1 MLKNILVP
9 AVIGVSVALSGA
21 ALADSAT
28 KAKEL
33 YKESQAKPHAKPMEG
48 SVKPG
53 AQNAQ
58 KLHKNV
64 QKDAGKAVKDKSIN
78 ADAPMEKKLYKE
90 SQKAPKTQ

>member
-1 MLKNILVP
+1 MLKTILVP
-9 AVIGVSVALSGA
+9 AVIGVSIALSGA
-21 ALADSAT
+21 ALADGTT

-33 YKESQAKPHAKPMEG
+33 YKESQTKPHAKPMEG

-78 ADAPMEKKLYKE
+78 ADAPMNKKIYKE
-90 SQKAPKTQ
+90 SQKVPVTK